1 MNIST
6 ALKCL
11 IVFLV
16 VFSVNAFSQGV
27 IRGVIKDAITGD
39 RLVGANVHL
48 AGTSLGAS
56 TNIEGEYKISLI
68 PAGKYKAK
76 ISYIGYK
83 SIDKEITV
91 SSGQTVT
98 WDAELKMDM
107 VEGSEILVTGQAM
120 GQASAINQ
128 QKNSNTIV
136 NVLSEEKIQSLPDAN
151 AAEAIGRLPGVS
163 IQRSGGEA
171 NKITLRGMSDKFSF
185 VTIDGI
191 RMAPTDADSRGIDL
205 STISQGSL
213 AGIELYKAL
222 TPDKDADAIA
232 GSVNLVTRKAPDE
245 RLLRVDA
252 KGAYNKLKNTANQ
265 YDFQLRYGERFLN
278 NILGVQLTGNLEKR
292 DRSNEKYKLRYD
304 TQRNS
309 LGTEPSHEIADFELI
324 HTKETRERQGLSL
337 LLDINTPD
345 DGSIRINNVFNG
357 TSRNYATYDRHYP
370 TNGQQLSN
378 AGGVPY
384 SIRQQDQVINTFNSS
399 IRGNNNLFDL
409 NVNWGASFAQSL
421 GKFPFDFEMD
431 FSEPTNIVNGVYTS
445 GFQPIPQSVIVGN
458 HPEQIIPYFV
468 NSFDQALS
476 SYGYY
481 RQQRNL
487 DKERTGFLDV
497 SGKYS
502 FGDMLTGE
510 AKAGAKYRYKN
521 RSKLSEE
528 YDSQDY
534 LYPLSTFYSG
544 MTSIQ
549 SVGSNGAALFN
560 VPAFAG
566 TRFAQLVIN
575 ASKPTVTNFMNFP
588 YESRNIF
595 DSYNLYP
602 MIDPDAIREWY
613 RITQNNCAP
622 EYTVG
627 KKSGMYQKNWGAVAD
642 YYDIL
647 ERTSSA
653 YVMNTL
659 NYGQLVTFIAG
670 VRVEREQNNY
680 QSIWVKDPVSGFSA
694 NPNWAYILASHTET
708 VYCPNFNLTMRPTD
722 FMNVR
727 LAAYKALA
735 RPDYNMRLNR
745 YFYSASVTPRTLDAG
760 NPNLVAAQAW
770 NYEANTSFFDNSF
783 GLITLSAFYKNIE
796 HMYHKIN
803 GASTSGTAFIKTL
816 GADWPVP
823 SSTDEFALTMPY
835 NSNKPTKVWGFEFEH
850 QARFE
855 FLPGYLKNI
864 VLSYNCSLVKSESF
878 VFKTK
883 KDSLTQ
889 TDTTWFHGKP
899 TVVTVYKPY
908 YTFFEYKTK
917 LEGQPEFYGNV
928 SLGYDIAGLSV
939 RLSYFYQSR
948 YTTSYSI
955 DGFNDSLQVAYGRMD
970 LALKYEYDKHISVFL
985 NINNLTDAEEKT
997 IRRNRVDGWEVT
1009 TSSERYGLTGDVGIR
1024 YTF

>member
-6 ALKCL
+6 AFKCL
-11 IVFLV
+11 IVFLIG
-16 VFSVNAFSQGV
+16 FSINVFSQGT
-27 IRGVIKDAITGD
+27 IKGVIKDAITGD
-39 RLVGANVHL
+39 RLVGTNVHL

-56 TNIEGEYKISLI
+56 TNIEGEYKIVLI
-68 PAGKYKAK
+68 PAGNYKVK

-83 SIDKEITV
+83 PQEKEITI
-91 SSGQTVT
+91 SSGQTIT

-171 NKITLRGMSDKFSF
+171 NKIVLRGMSDKFSF

-213 AGIELYKAL
+213 AGIELFKAL

-232 GSVNLVTRKAPDE
+232 GSVNLVTRKAPDQ

-252 KGAYNKLKNTANQ
+252 KGAYNDLKNTLSQ
-265 YDFQLRYGERFLN
+265 YDFQLRYGERFFDN
-278 NILGVQLTGNLEKR
+278 VLGVQLTGNLEKR
-292 DRSNEKYKLRYD
+292 DRSNEKYKLTYE
-304 TQRNS
+304 TKMNS
-309 LGTEPSHEIADFELI
+309 LGTEPVHEIADFDLL
-324 HTKETRERQGLSL
+324 HTSETRERQGLSL

-357 TSRNYATYDRHYP
+357 TSRDYATYERHYP

-384 SIRQQDQVINTFNSS
+384 SVREQQQTINTYNSS
-399 IRGNNNLFDL
+399 IRGNNNILDL
-409 NVNWGASFAQSL
+409 NVVWGASFAQSL
-421 GKFPFDFEMD
+421 AKFPFDFEMD
-431 FSEPTNIVNGVYTS
+431 FSEPTNIVNGNYTS
-445 GFQPIPQSVIVGN
+445 GFLPISDQSILTGSN
-458 HPEQIIPYFV
+458 PEKIIPYFI

-481 RQQRNL
+481 RQERNL
-487 DKERTGFLDV
+487 DKERTAFLDV
-497 SGKYS
+497 SGKYA

-521 RSKLSEE
+521 RTKSSEE
-528 YDSQDY
+528 LDSQDY
-534 LYPLSTFYSG
+534 LYPLSSYYSDLVATG
-544 MTSIQ
+544 Q
-549 SVGSNGAALFN
+549 SVGSNGASVIRIPEL
-560 VPAFAG
+560 AG
-566 TRFAQLVIN
+566 TRFEYMTVN
-575 ASKPTVTNFMNFP
+575 AGKATVTNFMNST
-588 YESRNIF
+588 YQGRNIF
-595 DSYNLYP
+595 DKYNLYP
-602 MIDPDAIREWY
+602 MIDPDAIKEWY
-613 RITQNNCAP
+613 RITQNGCALQ
-622 EYTVG
+622 Y
-627 KKSGMYQKNWGAVAD
+627 KKSGQDMYQKNWAAVAD

-647 ERTSSA
+647 ERTSAA

-670 VRVEREQNNY
+670 LRVEREQNNY
-680 QSIWVKDPVSGFSA
+680 QSIWIKDPVSGFSS
-694 NPNWAYILASHTET
+694 NPNWAVILASHTET

-727 LAAYKALA
+727 FAAYKALA

-745 YFYSASVTPRTLDAG
+745 YYYSVSGSNRTLDCG

-770 NYEANTSFFDNSF
+770 NYEANTSFFDNAF
-783 GLITLSAFYKNIE
+783 GLVTVSVFYKNIS
-796 HMYHKIN
+796 HMYHKLN
-803 GASTSGTAFIKTL
+803 SGNTAGDSLIRVL
-816 GADWPVP
+816 GANWNISGSDGY
-823 SSTDEFALTMPY
+823 ALTMPY
-835 NSNKPTKVWGFEFEH
+835 NSDKPTKVWGFEFEH
-850 QARFE
+850 QARFD
-855 FLPGYLKNI
+855 FLPGLLKNI
-864 VLSYNCSLVKSESF
+864 VLSYNCSFVKSETYTY
-878 VFKTK
+878 KTK
-883 KDSLTQ
+883 TDSTAQYVSHNWHGQ
-889 TDTTWFHGKP
+889 TIID
-899 TVVTVYKPY
+899 TVYKPY
-908 YTFFEYKTK
+908 FTFFETKTK
-917 LEGQPEFYGNV
+917 LEGQPEFFGNV
-928 SLGYDIAGLSV
+928 SLGYDIAGFSI

-948 YTTSYSI
+948 YTTSYSLN
-955 DGFNDSLQVAYGRMD
+955 GFNDSIQVAYGRMD
-970 LALKYEYDKHISVFL
+970 LALKYEYDKHVSVFA

-997 IRRNRVDGWEVT
+997 IRRNRVDGWEVV
-1009 TSSERYGLTGDVGIR
+1009 TSSQRYGMTGDVGIR